1 MSEETAV
8 FNPDG
13 KEIVARDNEI
23 SLLRKTEPAK
33 AYFNCHTDITLPYDE
48 IKEIA
53 VVKRDGSRVPIIQ
66 DTRFVL
72 EGTGELNEAFDR
84 KE

>member
-1 MSEETAV
+1 MSEEVKT

-13 KEIVARDNEI
+13 KEIIAKDNEI
-23 SLLRKTEPAK
+23 SILRKTEPEK
-33 AYFNCHTDITLPYDE
+33 AYYNCHTDITLPYDE

-53 VVKRDGSRVPIIQ
+53 VILKDGVKIPIIR

-72 EGTGELNEAFDR
+72 EGTTVLNNAFDQA
-84 KE
+84 